1 MKWTEIPSGQTNGAF
16 QRLMVAFGDQADGIV
31 QQINADETVATRVAS
46 LCRNGGFELSTGQAC
61 AKKIM
66 GANFF
71 GIEEAIK
78 HFGVSL
84 SKRQLAY
91 MSIIPFSETTLTA
104 YKDTHILVAVMPLSI
119 VQIRSYTAAMKLPK
133 GQKSFFYKQDWYDGQ
148 AFANECGQLEWHLV
162 RKIPVDNSTSKT
174 WTQQQALLDQKTE
187 QTPKVQVMVYTTIG
201 HFLATSERLF
211 EKLYVRCSDLDSGGG
226 RVSVGR
232 FDAHGLSVSGY
243 YDDVVDGALGVASS
257 RKSES

>member
-1 MKWTEIPSGQTNGAF
+1 
-16 QRLMVAFGDQADGIV
+16 MVAFGDQADGIV
-31 QQINADETVATRVAS
+31 QQINTDESVATRVAS
-46 LCRNGGFELSTGQAC
+46 LCLNGGFELSTSQTR
-61 AKKIM
+61 AKEIM

-133 GQKSFFYKQDWYDGQ
+133 WQKSFFYKQDWYNGQ

-174 WTQQQALLDQKTE
+174 WDQQQGLLDAKIE
-187 QTPKVQVMVYTTIG
+187 QTPKAQVMVYTIIG
-201 HFLATSERLF
+201 HFLATSVHLF
-211 EKLYVRCSDLDSGGG
+211 EKLYVRCSDLLSDGL
-226 RVSVGR
+226 RVYVGL
-232 FDAHGLSVSGY
+232 FGADGLDVDGS
-243 YDDVVDGALGVASS
+243 YDDGVIDDLGVASS